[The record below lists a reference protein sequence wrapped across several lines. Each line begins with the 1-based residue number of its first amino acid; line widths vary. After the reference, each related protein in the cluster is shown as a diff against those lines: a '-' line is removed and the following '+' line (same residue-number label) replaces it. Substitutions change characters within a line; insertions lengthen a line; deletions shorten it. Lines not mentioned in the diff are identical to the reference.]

1 MPVKSAF
8 NKKPL
13 ITLGIIAL
21 LLIGIIFINVS
32 CSVKSSAK
40 MDKPQ
45 TPQTQATPTTPVEQP
60 NKEVKEVVK
69 EETSNTVIKE
79 EVTTTNNVD
88 ASNSVDAGNS
98 VNDVI
103 KPYQLPVLDIKTKL
117 GLTRDDK
124 DNKVVSYFNTASKNG
139 KFKRVMYYIC
149 SPKDTVLPT
158 KGRYFMFDLGAT
170 ETSHPIPISSINVGD
185 NSYLVTDKSKVKEI
199 LKDLNTHN
207 EFHLIL
213 ENSQR
218 INMFVEPRKT
228 NTLPCM

>member
-1 MPVKSAF
+1 MPIKSAF

-13 ITLGIIAL
+13 ITFGIIAL
-21 LLIGIIFINVS
+21 LFIGIIAINVS
-32 CSVKSSAK
+32 CSAK

-45 TPQTQATPTTPVEQP
+45 TPQTQATPTTPKVERP
-60 NKEVKEVVK
+60 NEEVKEVVK
-69 EETSNTVIKE
+69 EETGNTVVE
-79 EVTTTNNVD
+79 EAATTTD
-88 ASNSVDAGNS
+88 
-98 VNDVI
+98 DVI

>member
-21 LLIGIIFINVS
+21 LSIGIIAINVS
-32 CSVKSSAK
+32 CSAK
-40 MDKPQ
+40 MDKS
-45 TPQTQATPTTPVEQP
+45 QTQTTPTVEQSKP
-60 NKEVKEVVK
+60 TESKPEVKPEPK
-69 EETSNTVIKE
+69 EETGNTIVE
-79 EVTTTNNVD
+79 ESTVENKIE
-88 ASNSVDAGNS
+88 
-98 VNDVI
+98 DVI

>member
-13 ITLGIIAL
+13 ITFGIIAL

-32 CSVKSSAK
+32 CSAKSSAK

-45 TPQTQATPTTPVEQP
+45 TQTTTTPTVEQ
-60 NKEVKEVVK
+60 NKPTETKQEVVK
-69 EETSNTVIKE
+69 AVKPETGNTVVE
-79 EVTTTNNVD
+79 EATTN
-88 ASNSVDAGNS
+88 SVE
-98 VNDVI
+98 DVI

-124 DNKVVSYFNTASKNG
+124 DNKIVSYFNTASKNG

-170 ETSHPIPISSINVGD
+170 ETSHPIAISSINVGD

-199 LKDLNTHN
+199 LNDLNTHN
-207 EFHLIL
+207 EFYLIL
-213 ENSQR
+213 ENTQR

>member
-1 MPVKSAF
+1 MPVKSTF

-32 CSVKSSAK
+32 CSMSSAK

-45 TPQTQATPTTPVEQP
+45 TPQTQATTTPKVEQP

-69 EETSNTVIKE
+69 EETGNTVIKE
-79 EVTTTNNVD
+79 EVATTNNVD
-88 ASNSVDAGNS
+88 ASNSVD
-98 VNDVI
+98 DVI

-199 LKDLNTHN
+199 LNDLNTHN

>member
-21 LLIGIIFINVS
+21 LFIGIIVINVS
-32 CSVKSSAK
+32 CSAK

-60 NKEVKEVVK
+60 NEEVKEVVK
-69 EETSNTVIKE
+69 EETGNTVIKE
-79 EVTTTNNVD
+79 EVTTTNN
-88 ASNSVDAGNS
+88 VDAGNS

-170 ETSHPIPISSINVGD
+170 ETSHPIAISSINVGD

-199 LKDLNTHN
+199 LKELNTHS

>member
-32 CSVKSSAK
+32 CSAK

-45 TPQTQATPTTPVEQP
+45 TQTTPTVEQSKP
-60 NKEVKEVVK
+60 TESKPEVKPEPK
-69 EETSNTVIKE
+69 EETGNTIVE
-79 EVTTTNNVD
+79 EESTVENKTE
-88 ASNSVDAGNS
+88 
-98 VNDVI
+98 DVI

-158 KGRYFMFDLGAT
+158 KDRYFMFDVGAT
-170 ETSHPIPISSINVGD
+170 ETSRPIAISSINVGD

>member
-13 ITLGIIAL
+13 ITLGVIAL
-21 LLIGIIFINVS
+21 LFIGIIVINVS
-32 CSVKSSAK
+32 CSAK

-45 TPQTQATPTTPVEQP
+45 TQTTQTVEQ
-60 NKEVKEVVK
+60 NKPTETKQEAKPEVKQEAK
-69 EETSNTVIKE
+69 QETGNTVVE
-79 EVTTTNNVD
+79 EEATTTD
-88 ASNSVDAGNS
+88 TPSNAD
-98 VNDVI
+98 DVI

-124 DNKVVSYFNTASKNG
+124 DNKIVSYFNTASKNG

-170 ETSHPIPISSINVGD
+170 ETSRPIVISSINVGD

>member
-1 MPVKSAF
+1 MPVKSVF

-21 LLIGIIFINVS
+21 LFIGIIVINVS
-32 CSVKSSAK
+32 CSMSSAK

-45 TPQTQATPTTPVEQP
+45 TQTTPTVEQSQP
-60 NKEVKEVVK
+60 TESKPEVKPETGNTIV
-69 EETSNTVIKE
+69 EEE
-79 EVTTTNNVD
+79 ATT
-88 ASNSVDAGNS
+88 SVDADNS

-103 KPYQLPVLDIKTKL
+103 KPYQLPVLDIKAKL

-124 DNKVVSYFNTASKNG
+124 DNKIVSYFNTASKNG

-170 ETSHPIPISSINVGD
+170 ETSHPIAISSINVGD
-185 NSYLVTDKSKVKEI
+185 NSYLVTDKTKVKEI
-199 LKDLNTHN
+199 LNDLNTHN
-207 EFHLIL
+207 EFYLIL
-213 ENSQR
+213 ENTQR

>member
-21 LLIGIIFINVS
+21 LFIGIIVINVS
-32 CSVKSSAK
+32 CSAK

-45 TPQTQATPTTPVEQP
+45 TQTTPTVEQSKP
-60 NKEVKEVVK
+60 TESKPEVKPEPK
-69 EETSNTVIKE
+69 EETGNTIVE
-79 EVTTTNNVD
+79 ESTVENKTE
-88 ASNSVDAGNS
+88 
-98 VNDVI
+98 DVI

-124 DNKVVSYFNTASKNG
+124 DNKVVSYFNTASMNG

-170 ETSHPIPISSINVGD
+170 ETSRPIAISSINVGD
-185 NSYLVTDKSKVKEI
+185 NSYLVTDKTKVKEI
-199 LKDLNTHN
+199 LKYLNTHN

>member
-1 MPVKSAF
+1 MPVKSTF

-13 ITLGIIAL
+13 ITFGIIAL
-21 LLIGIIFINVS
+21 LFIGIIAINVS
-32 CSVKSSAK
+32 CSAK

-45 TPQTQATPTTPVEQP
+45 TPQTQATPTVEQNKPTEP
-60 NKEVKEVVK
+60 NEEVKEVVK
-69 EETSNTVIKE
+69 EETGNTVIKE

-88 ASNSVDAGNS
+88 ASNSVD
-98 VNDVI
+98 DVI

>member
-21 LLIGIIFINVS
+21 FFIGIIVINVS
-32 CSVKSSAK
+32 CSAK

-45 TPQTQATPTTPVEQP
+45 TPQTQASSTTQKVEQP

-69 EETSNTVIKE
+69 EETGNTVVE
-79 EVTTTNNVD
+79 EEATTSVN
-88 ASNSVDAGNS
+88 AAKSVD
-98 VNDVI
+98 DVI

-124 DNKVVSYFNTASKNG
+124 DNKIVSYFNTASKNG

-170 ETSHPIPISSINVGD
+170 ENSHPIPISSINIGD
-185 NSYLVTDKSKVKEI
+185 NSYLVTDKTKVKEI
-199 LKDLNTHN
+199 LNDLNTHN
-207 EFHLIL
+207 EFYLIL
-213 ENSQR
+213 ENTQR

>member
-13 ITLGIIAL
+13 ITLGIIAVL
-21 LLIGIIFINVS
+21 FIGIIAINVS
-32 CSVKSSAK
+32 CSAK

-45 TPQTQATPTTPVEQP
+45 TPQTQATPTTPKVEQP

-69 EETSNTVIKE
+69 EETGNTVIKE

-88 ASNSVDAGNS
+88 ASNSA
-98 VNDVI
+98 NDVI

>member
-1 MPVKSAF
+1 MPVKPAF
-8 NKKPL
+8 NKTPL

-21 LLIGIIFINVS
+21 LFIGIIVINVS
-32 CSVKSSAK
+32 CSAK
-40 MDKPQ
+40 VDKPQ
-45 TPQTQATPTTPVEQP
+45 TQTTPTVEQNKP
-60 NKEVKEVVK
+60 TETKQEAVKEVKEETGNTIV
-69 EETSNTVIKE
+69 EEEATTSVDA
-79 EVTTTNNVD
+79 VNNVD
-88 ASNSVDAGNS
+88 
-98 VNDVI
+98 DVI

-124 DNKVVSYFNTASKNG
+124 DNKIVSYFNTASKNG

-170 ETSHPIPISSINVGD
+170 ETSQPIPISSINVGD
-185 NSYLVTDKSKVKEI
+185 NSYLVTDKTKVKEI

-228 NTLPCM
+228 KTLPCM

>member
-13 ITLGIIAL
+13 ITFGIIAL
-21 LLIGIIFINVS
+21 LFIGIIAINVS
-32 CSVKSSAK
+32 CSAK

-45 TPQTQATPTTPVEQP
+45 TQTTPTVEQSKP
-60 NKEVKEVVK
+60 TESKPEVKPETK
-69 EETSNTVIKE
+69 EETGNTIVE
-79 EVTTTNNVD
+79 ESTVENKTE
-88 ASNSVDAGNS
+88 
-98 VNDVI
+98 DVI

-170 ETSHPIPISSINVGD
+170 ETSHPIAISSINVGD

-207 EFHLIL
+207 EFYLIL

-218 INMFVEPRKT
+218 INMFIEPRKT

>member
-13 ITLGIIAL
+13 ITFGIIAVL
-21 LLIGIIFINVS
+21 FIGIIAINVS
-32 CSVKSSAK
+32 CSAK

-69 EETSNTVIKE
+69 EETGNTVIKE

>member
-1 MPVKSAF
+1 MPIKSAF

-21 LLIGIIFINVS
+21 LFIGIIVINVS
-32 CSVKSSAK
+32 CSAK

-45 TPQTQATPTTPVEQP
+45 TQTTPTVEQSKP
-60 NKEVKEVVK
+60 TESKLEVKPEPK
-69 EETSNTVIKE
+69 EETGNTIVE
-79 EVTTTNNVD
+79 ESTVENKTE
-88 ASNSVDAGNS
+88 
-98 VNDVI
+98 DVI

-170 ETSHPIPISSINVGD
+170 KTSHPIPISSINVGD

>member
-13 ITLGIIAL
+13 ITLGVIAL
-21 LLIGIIFINVS
+21 LFIGIIVINVS
-32 CSVKSSAK
+32 CSAK

-45 TPQTQATPTTPVEQP
+45 TQTTQTVEQ
-60 NKEVKEVVK
+60 NKPTETKQEAKPEVKQEAK
-69 EETSNTVIKE
+69 QETGNTVVE
-79 EVTTTNNVD
+79 EEATTTD
-88 ASNSVDAGNS
+88 
-98 VNDVI
+98 DVI

-124 DNKVVSYFNTASKNG
+124 DNKIVSYFNTATKNG

-170 ETSHPIPISSINVGD
+170 ETSRPIAISSINVGD

>member
-1 MPVKSAF
+1 MPIKSAF

-13 ITLGIIAL
+13 ITPGVIAVLFIGIIA
-21 LLIGIIFINVS
+21 INVS
-32 CSVKSSAK
+32 CSAK

-45 TPQTQATPTTPVEQP
+45 TPQTQATPTTPKVEQP

-69 EETSNTVIKE
+69 DETGNTVIEE

-88 ASNSVDAGNS
+88 ASRSA
-98 VNDVI
+98 NDVI

>member
-21 LLIGIIFINVS
+21 LFIGIIAINVS
-32 CSVKSSAK
+32 CSAK

-45 TPQTQATPTTPVEQP
+45 TQTTPTVEQSKP
-60 NKEVKEVVK
+60 TESKPEVKPEPK
-69 EETSNTVIKE
+69 EETGNTIVE
-79 EVTTTNNVD
+79 ESTVENKTE
-88 ASNSVDAGNS
+88 
-98 VNDVI
+98 DVI

-228 NTLPCM
+228 KTLPCM

>member
-32 CSVKSSAK
+32 CSAK

-45 TPQTQATPTTPVEQP
+45 TQTTPTVEQSKP
-60 NKEVKEVVK
+60 TESKPEVKPEPK
-69 EETSNTVIKE
+69 EETGNTIVE
-79 EVTTTNNVD
+79 EESTVENKTE
-88 ASNSVDAGNS
+88 
-98 VNDVI
+98 DVI

-170 ETSHPIPISSINVGD
+170 ETSRPIPISSINVGD

-207 EFHLIL
+207 EFYLIL

>member
-21 LLIGIIFINVS
+21 LSIGIIAINVS
-32 CSVKSSAK
+32 CSAK

-45 TPQTQATPTTPVEQP
+45 TQTTPTVEQSKP
-60 NKEVKEVVK
+60 TESKQEVKPEPK
-69 EETSNTVIKE
+69 EETGNTIVE
-79 EVTTTNNVD
+79 EATTNVD
-88 ASNSVDAGNS
+88 SVNSVD
-98 VNDVI
+98 DVI

>member
-32 CSVKSSAK
+32 CSAK
-40 MDKPQ
+40 IDKPQ
-45 TPQTQATPTTPVEQP
+45 TQTTPTVEQSKP
-60 NKEVKEVVK
+60 TESKPEVKPEPK
-69 EETSNTVIKE
+69 EETGNTIVEKE
-79 EVTTTNNVD
+79 STVENKTE
-88 ASNSVDAGNS
+88 
-98 VNDVI
+98 DVI

>member
-21 LLIGIIFINVS
+21 LFIGIIVINVS
-32 CSVKSSAK
+32 CSAK

-45 TPQTQATPTTPVEQP
+45 TQTTTTPTVEQ
-60 NKEVKEVVK
+60 NKPTETKQEVVK
-69 EETSNTVIKE
+69 EEVKQETGNTIVE
-79 EVTTTNNVD
+79 EATT
-88 ASNSVDAGNS
+88 NSVD
-98 VNDVI
+98 DVI

-124 DNKVVSYFNTASKNG
+124 DNKIVSYFNTASKNG

-170 ETSHPIPISSINVGD
+170 ETSHPIAISSINVGD
-185 NSYLVTDKSKVKEI
+185 NSYLVTDKTKVKEI
-199 LKDLNTHN
+199 LNDLNTHN
-207 EFHLIL
+207 EFYLIL
-213 ENSQR
+213 ENTQR

>member
-21 LLIGIIFINVS
+21 LFIGIIVINVS
-32 CSVKSSAK
+32 CSMSSAK

-45 TPQTQATPTTPVEQP
+45 TQTTPTVEQSQP
-60 NKEVKEVVK
+60 TESKPEVKPETGNTIV
-69 EETSNTVIKE
+69 EEE
-79 EVTTTNNVD
+79 ATT
-88 ASNSVDAGNS
+88 SVD
-98 VNDVI
+98 DVI
-103 KPYQLPVLDIKTKL
+103 KPYQLPVLDIKAKL

-124 DNKVVSYFNTASKNG
+124 DNKIVSYFNTASKNG

-170 ETSHPIPISSINVGD
+170 ETSRPIAISSINIGD
-185 NSYLVTDKSKVKEI
+185 NSYLVTDKTKVKEI
-199 LKDLNTHN
+199 LNDLNTHN
-207 EFHLIL
+207 EFYLIL
-213 ENSQR
+213 ENTQR

>member
-32 CSVKSSAK
+32 CSAK

-45 TPQTQATPTTPVEQP
+45 TQTTPTVEQSKP
-60 NKEVKEVVK
+60 TEYKPEVKPEPK
-69 EETSNTVIKE
+69 EETGNTIVE
-79 EVTTTNNVD
+79 EESTVENKTE
-88 ASNSVDAGNS
+88 
-98 VNDVI
+98 DVI

-158 KGRYFMFDLGAT
+158 KGRYFMFDLGVT
-170 ETSHPIPISSINVGD
+170 ETSRPIAISSINVGD

>member
-13 ITLGIIAL
+13 ITFGIIAVL
-21 LLIGIIFINVS
+21 FIGIIAINVS
-32 CSVKSSAK
+32 CSAK

-45 TPQTQATPTTPVEQP
+45 TQTTPTVEQSKP
-60 NKEVKEVVK
+60 TESKPEVKPEPK
-69 EETSNTVIKE
+69 EETGNTIVE
-79 EVTTTNNVD
+79 ESTVENKTE
-88 ASNSVDAGNS
+88 
-98 VNDVI
+98 DVI

-170 ETSHPIPISSINVGD
+170 ETSRPIAISSINVGD

>member
-21 LLIGIIFINVS
+21 LFIGIIVINVS
-32 CSVKSSAK
+32 CSAK

-45 TPQTQATPTTPVEQP
+45 TQTTTTPTVEQ
-60 NKEVKEVVK
+60 NKPTETKQEVVK
-69 EETSNTVIKE
+69 EETGNTIVE
-79 EVTTTNNVD
+79 EEATTSVD
-88 ASNSVDAGNS
+88 VSNSVD
-98 VNDVI
+98 DVI

-124 DNKVVSYFNTASKNG
+124 DNKIVSYFNTASKNG

-170 ETSHPIPISSINVGD
+170 ETSHPIAISSINVGD
-185 NSYLVTDKSKVKEI
+185 NSYLVTDKTKVKEI
-199 LKDLNTHN
+199 LNDLNTHN
-207 EFHLIL
+207 EFYLIL
-213 ENSQR
+213 ENTQR

>member
-32 CSVKSSAK
+32 CSAK
-40 MDKPQ
+40 VDKPQ
-45 TPQTQATPTTPVEQP
+45 TQTTPTVEQSKP
-60 NKEVKEVVK
+60 TESKPEVKPEPK
-69 EETSNTVIKE
+69 EETGNTIVE
-79 EVTTTNNVD
+79 EESTVENKTE
-88 ASNSVDAGNS
+88 
-98 VNDVI
+98 DVI

-170 ETSHPIPISSINVGD
+170 ETSRPIAISSINVGG

>member
-21 LLIGIIFINVS
+21 LFIGIIVINVS
-32 CSVKSSAK
+32 CSMSSAK

-45 TPQTQATPTTPVEQP
+45 TQTTTTPTVEQ
-60 NKEVKEVVK
+60 NKPTETKQEVVK
-69 EETSNTVIKE
+69 EETGNTIVEKE
-79 EVTTTNNVD
+79 ATSNVD
-88 ASNSVDAGNS
+88 AVNSVE
-98 VNDVI
+98 DVI

-124 DNKVVSYFNTASKNG
+124 DNKIVSYFNTASKNG

-185 NSYLVTDKSKVKEI
+185 NSYLVTDKTKVKEI
-199 LKDLNTHN
+199 LNDLNTHN
-207 EFHLIL
+207 EFYLIL
-213 ENSQR
+213 ENTQR

>member
-32 CSVKSSAK
+32 CSMSSAK

-45 TPQTQATPTTPVEQP
+45 TQTTTTPTVEQ
-60 NKEVKEVVK
+60 NKPTETKQEVVK
-69 EETSNTVIKE
+69 EETGNTVVE
-79 EVTTTNNVD
+79 EATTN
-88 ASNSVDAGNS
+88 SVE
-98 VNDVI
+98 DVI

-124 DNKVVSYFNTASKNG
+124 DNKIVSYFNTASKNG

-170 ETSHPIPISSINVGD
+170 ENSHPIAISSINVGD
-185 NSYLVTDKSKVKEI
+185 NSYLVTDKTKVKEI
-199 LKDLNTHN
+199 LNDLNTHN
-207 EFHLIL
+207 EFYLIL
-213 ENSQR
+213 ENTQR

>member
-21 LLIGIIFINVS
+21 LFIGIIVINVS
-32 CSVKSSAK
+32 CSAK

-45 TPQTQATPTTPVEQP
+45 TQTTTTTPIVEQ
-60 NKEVKEVVK
+60 NKPTETKQEVVK
-69 EETSNTVIKE
+69 EETDNTIVE
-79 EVTTTNNVD
+79 EATT
-88 ASNSVDAGNS
+88 NSVDAVNS

-124 DNKVVSYFNTASKNG
+124 DNKIVSYFNTASKNG

-149 SPKDTVLPT
+149 SPKDTVLLT

-170 ETSHPIPISSINVGD
+170 ETSHPIAISSINVGD
-185 NSYLVTDKSKVKEI
+185 NSYLVTDKTKVKEI
-199 LKDLNTHN
+199 LNDLNTHN
-207 EFHLIL
+207 EFYLIL
-213 ENSQR
+213 ENTQR

>member
-21 LLIGIIFINVS
+21 LFIGIIVINVS
-32 CSVKSSAK
+32 CSMSSAK

-45 TPQTQATPTTPVEQP
+45 TQTTTTTPIVEQ
-60 NKEVKEVVK
+60 NKPTETKQEVVK
-69 EETSNTVIKE
+69 EETGNTIVEEEATSNVNADK
-79 EVTTTNNVD
+79 
-88 ASNSVDAGNS
+88 SVD
-98 VNDVI
+98 DVI

-124 DNKVVSYFNTASKNG
+124 DNKIVSYFNTASKNG

-170 ETSHPIPISSINVGD
+170 ETSRPIAISSINVGD
-185 NSYLVTDKSKVKEI
+185 NSYLVTDKTKVKEI
-199 LKDLNTHN
+199 LNDLNTHN
-207 EFHLIL
+207 EFYLIL
-213 ENSQR
+213 ENTQR

>member
-45 TPQTQATPTTPVEQP
+45 TQTTPTVEQSKP
-60 NKEVKEVVK
+60 TESKPEVKPEPK
-69 EETSNTVIKE
+69 EETGNTIVE
-79 EVTTTNNVD
+79 EESTVENKTE
-88 ASNSVDAGNS
+88 
-98 VNDVI
+98 DVI

-199 LKDLNTHN
+199 LKDLNTHS

>member
-21 LLIGIIFINVS
+21 LFIGIIVINVS
-32 CSVKSSAK
+32 CSMSSAK

-45 TPQTQATPTTPVEQP
+45 TQTTTTTPTVEQ
-60 NKEVKEVVK
+60 NKPTETKQEVVK
-69 EETSNTVIKE
+69 AVKPETGNTIVE
-79 EVTTTNNVD
+79 EVTTSVND
-88 ASNSVDAGNS
+88 SVD
-98 VNDVI
+98 DVI

-124 DNKVVSYFNTASKNG
+124 DNKIVSYFNTASKNG

-185 NSYLVTDKSKVKEI
+185 NSYLVTDKTKVKEI
-199 LKDLNTHN
+199 LNDLNTHN
-207 EFHLIL
+207 EFYLIL
-213 ENSQR
+213 ENTQR

>member
-32 CSVKSSAK
+32 CSAK

-45 TPQTQATPTTPVEQP
+45 TQTTLTVEQSKP
-60 NKEVKEVVK
+60 TESKPEVKPEPK
-69 EETSNTVIKE
+69 EETGNTIVE
-79 EVTTTNNVD
+79 EESTVENKTE
-88 ASNSVDAGNS
+88 
-98 VNDVI
+98 DVI

-170 ETSHPIPISSINVGD
+170 ETSRPIAISSINVGD

>member
-21 LLIGIIFINVS
+21 LFIGIIVINVS
-32 CSVKSSAK
+32 CSAK

-45 TPQTQATPTTPVEQP
+45 TPHTQATPTTPVEQP

-69 EETSNTVIKE
+69 EETGNTVIKE

-98 VNDVI
+98 ANDVI

>member
-32 CSVKSSAK
+32 CSAK

-45 TPQTQATPTTPVEQP
+45 TQTTPTVEQSKP
-60 NKEVKEVVK
+60 TESKPEVKPEPK
-69 EETSNTVIKE
+69 EETGNTIVEKE
-79 EVTTTNNVD
+79 STVENKTE
-88 ASNSVDAGNS
+88 
-98 VNDVI
+98 DVI

-170 ETSHPIPISSINVGD
+170 ETSRPIAISSINVGD

>member
-32 CSVKSSAK
+32 CSAK

-45 TPQTQATPTTPVEQP
+45 TQTTTTPTVEQ
-60 NKEVKEVVK
+60 NKPTETKQEVVK
-69 EETSNTVIKE
+69 AVKPETGNTVVE
-79 EVTTTNNVD
+79 EEATNED
-88 ASNSVDAGNS
+88 AVNSVD
-98 VNDVI
+98 DVI

-124 DNKVVSYFNTASKNG
+124 DNKIVSYFNTASKNG

-149 SPKDTVLPT
+149 SPKDTVLST

-185 NSYLVTDKSKVKEI
+185 NSYLVTDKTKVKEI
-199 LKDLNTHN
+199 LNDLNTHN
-207 EFHLIL
+207 EFYLIL
-213 ENSQR
+213 ENTQR

>member
-21 LLIGIIFINVS
+21 LFIGIIVINVS
-32 CSVKSSAK
+32 CSAK

-45 TPQTQATPTTPVEQP
+45 TQTTTTTPTVEQ
-60 NKEVKEVVK
+60 NKPTETKQEVVK
-69 EETSNTVIKE
+69 EETGNTIVE
-79 EVTTTNNVD
+79 EATTNED
-88 ASNSVDAGNS
+88 AVNSVD
-98 VNDVI
+98 DVI

-124 DNKVVSYFNTASKNG
+124 DNKIVSYFNTASKNG

-185 NSYLVTDKSKVKEI
+185 NSYLVTDKTKVKEI
-199 LKDLNTHN
+199 LNDLNTHN
-207 EFHLIL
+207 EFYLIL
-213 ENSQR
+213 ENTQR